1 MFMKGSTLLT
11 FGVLSVF
18 ASGCDVLRDDIAY
31 SRFETVEGQVWADT
45 TEYFFS
51 FPVKDTRQK
60 YEVTGVVRYV
70 PDFGFK
76 NLPVGVVSEGADVS
90 NPQFETV
97 VKNLPIKEEGTGRRS
112 GNFVVRE
119 VRFPIEEGKTY
130 DVPGIYTYSFRQ
142 LADTSRIGGVAE
154 VGLVVR
160 KL

>member
-1 MFMKGSTLLT
+1 MKVSTLLT
-11 FGVLSVF
+11 FLVLSVC

-31 SRFETVEGQVWADT
+31 SRFEKVEDQIWADT

-51 FPVKDTRQK
+51 FPVGDTARK

-76 NLPVGVVSEGADVS
+76 NLPIGIVYEGADVS
-90 NPQFETV
+90 PPRFETEV
-97 VKNLPIKEEGTGRRS
+97 RNLSIEQDEAGAGS
-112 GNFVVRE
+112 EHFVVRE
-119 VRFPIEEGKTY
+119 VRFVIEEGKTY
-130 DVPGIYTYSFRQ
+130 DTPGIYTYSFRQ
-142 LADTSRIGGVAE
+142 LADTARIGGVAE